1 MERDFVNE
9 EPNSFVGWD
18 GLTLQVLKSTQ
29 GDLSKVLARCVDG
42 RYDLEDAKEA
52 PLAVPGADAGIFA
65 VVWSVLKEVLDQP
78 DVNIS
83 DLKEDIVT
91 WYMLIR
97 WWSSNLRFHTD
108 NHEHSNDNSPNPLKG
123 CGYMWVLHTST
134 GKFDLWEKDIKVIDK
149 FVERAKN
156 GWAKV
161 VKLTWGHKEVAVA
174 KVLKPNV
181 NVLNMTNEGQQIF
194 VYNRALLEQFFSAF
208 WPEFINMIQAL
219 ESLRGQKD
227 QLVSR
232 SMEIMDKHVSTTLS
246 LLGAGD
252 KPIIEVKYTF
262 LV

>member
-9 EPNSFVGWD
+9 EPKSSTD
-18 GLTLQVLKSTQ
+18 RSTLQVLEPTQ
-29 GDLSKVLARCVDG
+29 KDLLRVLARCVDG
-42 RYDLEDAKEA
+42 RYDLDDAKEA

-83 DLKEDIVT
+83 DLKKDIIN
-91 WYMLIR
+91 WYMSVR
-97 WWSSNLRFHTD
+97 WWSPNLRFHID
-108 NHEHSNDNSPNPLKG
+108 DHDHSNDNSSNPLKG

-134 GKFDLWEKDIKVIDK
+134 GEFDLWEEDIEVIDE
-149 FVERAKN
+149 FVEIAKN

-161 VKLTWGHKEVAVA
+161 VKLTWAHNEVAVA
-174 KVLKPNV
+174 KVLRPNA
-181 NVLNMTNEGQQIF
+181 NVLNITEEGQQIF

-208 WPEFINMIQAL
+208 WPEFINKVPAL

-227 QLVSR
+227 QLVSK
-232 SMEIMDKHVSTTLS
+232 SMGIMDKHVNTTLS

-252 KPIIEVKYTF
+252 KPIIEVK
-262 LV
+262 